1 MTEAEIRARE
11 KDLAKEEEELQ
22 SYAREI
28 LERERAVQ
36 AAEERIARRGDIDRT
51 DYLFDSI
58 NRHQASYKPVV
69 VEMPTPQ
76 TRVIVDDSP
85 LDWLTAISTMLGA
98 VFALTILILILV

>member
-36 AAEERIARRGDIDRT
+36 AAEERITRRADIDRT

-58 NRHQASYKPVV
+58 NRHQMTCKPVV
-69 VEMPTPQ
+69 VEVPTPQ
-76 TRVIVDDSP
+76 KTDSP
-85 LDWLTAISTMLGA
+85 LDCVTAISAMLGA
-98 VFALTILILILV
+98 VFALTVLILILV